1 MKKTKIEWTESSW
14 NPTIGCTKLSAGC
27 KNCYAE
33 TMARRLRAM
42 GNKNYKDG
50 FKFKIL
56 PHRLSETINNNT
68 PTMYFVNSMSDLF
81 HEDIPKDYLDEIL
94 NVIETTPQHTYQVL
108 TKRAKRMQSYFKKMA
123 IPRNLW
129 LGVTVEDKKSG
140 LQRIDYLR
148 NLEAEIKFLSCEPL
162 LEDLGIIDLRGIDW
176 VIVGGESGKLAR
188 PIQEEW
194 IIKIKNQCTNSK
206 VEFFFKQWGT
216 WGKDGVKRSKKA
228 NGNDLL
234 GKKWEA
240 IPLVSYK

>member
-42 GNKNYKDG
+42 GNKDYKDG